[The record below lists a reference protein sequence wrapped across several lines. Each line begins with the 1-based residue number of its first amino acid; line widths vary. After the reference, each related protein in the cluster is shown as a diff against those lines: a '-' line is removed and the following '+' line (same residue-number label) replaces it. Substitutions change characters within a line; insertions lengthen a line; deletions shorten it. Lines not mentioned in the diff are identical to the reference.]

1 MKMYKVLDTKINREF
16 CKSVTGAENLIGQ
29 TLQGDVIGEYVKLE
43 TGHSLLLT
51 DVEEVEVITYEYV
64 NVIRKIQAY
73 AVVNVED
80 IQRVSE
86 IKVKNAI
93 AKEAVKYFDEVA
105 LGYEKEYIKM
115 IKKSVYN
122 GCYVKRDGFK
132 QIQVKGNFLKSA
144 VKTETIDII
153 IKDNYNYKLVQVQAQ
168 KFNNNG
174 IYFVKENNRYRVYK
188 DMILLFDCKSK
199 KEIENKLNEY
209 SDKINHYIND
219 RLVEAGFKAPNTK
232 EQLEKYSN
240 RLKEEIE
247 FKENRINRLKNKG
260 SHEELL
266 QQTINELNALRDEL
280 KLVSNDNNKEINNIN
295 DNNSVLEDVKN
306 NITIDNKIKINNT
319 KIKIYDSMIN
329 RLFNNRDAL
338 KIEIDRNNI
347 RYNNRENNLIK
358 QLINID
364 CKLDSLELK
373 IDVLRDDINR
383 LKNIKY
389 KLYVKTLKADYG
401 TNKYKI
407 IDRDNNSII
416 YSNNIDKYINDFNYN
431 IFVLIKNAEYP
442 KQIYNNNR
450 KQHKHYFCDTIS
462 YLKDSL
468 KVIFYDKN
476 DTELN
481 INKYYHIDRNNN
493 ILLIDE
499 TLKKDR
505 IKVHY
510 MKCIVGQFISVNYK
524 SVNKMSDEL
533 YNKTMIAFKDN
544 KTITDLLYDEYNKH
558 KEYIKNYKSPTFEE
572 TKKTYIMQ
580 YNKTINKFKDL
591 KKVAENLKY
600 YSELYKDNIYKFY
613 RDYNTNKINWNNYL
627 YNYNELQKLKTLDN
641 KEYKFEQPKEVVY
654 TKNYR
659 K

>member
-1 MKMYKVLDTKINREF
+1 MKMYKVLDTKMNREF

-29 TLQGDVIGEYVKLE
+29 TLQGEVIGEYVKLE

-51 DVEEVEVITYEYV
+51 DVKEVEVITYEYV
-64 NVIRKIQAY
+64 NVIRKIQVY
-73 AVVNVED
+73 AVVNSED

-93 AKEAVKYFDEVA
+93 AKEAVKYFDIPSN
-105 LGYEKEYIKM
+105 YEKEYIKM

-132 QIQVKGNFLKSA
+132 QIQVKDNFLKSE

-188 DMILLFDCKSK
+188 DMILIFDCKSK

-209 SDKINHYIND
+209 SDKINPFIND

-232 EQLEKYSN
+232 EQLEKYSD

-295 DNNSVLEDVKN
+295 DSASEDVKN
-306 NITIDNKIKINNT
+306 NITIDNKIKINNI

-329 RLFNNRDAL
+329 RLLNNRDAL

-347 RYNNRENNLIK
+347 RYNDRENNLIK

-373 IDVLRDDINR
+373 IDALRDDINR

-407 IDRDNNSII
+407 IDRDNNNSII

-431 IFVLIKNAEYP
+431 IFVLIKDAEYP
-442 KQIYNNNR
+442 KQIYYSNR

-524 SVNKMSDEL
+524 SVNKMSDKL
-533 YNKTMIAFKDN
+533 YNNTMIAFKDN

-558 KEYIKNYKSPTFEE
+558 KEYIKNYKKPTFEE
-572 TKKTYIMQ
+572 TKKTYIMH
-580 YNKTINKFKDL
+580 YNKIINKFKDL

-641 KEYKFEQPKEVVY
+641 KEYEFKQIKEVVY

-659 K
+659 KQ